1 MVIQR
6 PRTRNEKC
14 NEFYRGKYM
23 IQYDDEI
30 VSIEELGHQ
39 ECMDI
44 EVSNNHLFYANGI
57 LTKNSI
63 GVAATADFVAIF
75 GSGEDKAVYESELF
89 YKIVKNR
96 LGGRVG
102 IVDKFYFDQRNLKMY
117 DSSEVDQWMEDATI
131 SNDTRKM
138 AEVQADPVQQSRGR
152 RSRR

>member
-1 MVIQR
+1 
-6 PRTRNEKC
+6 
-14 NEFYRGKYM
+14 M

-30 VSIEELGHQ
+30 VSIEELGQQ

-75 GSGEDKAVYESELF
+75 GSGEDKAIYESELF

-102 IVDKFYFDQRNLKMY
+102 VVDKFYTDARNLKMY
-117 DSSEVDQWMEDATI
+117 DSCEQEQWMNDAAI

-138 AEVQADPVQQSRGR
+138 AEVVADPIARNRGQQSGARGNVR
-152 RSRR
+152 RR